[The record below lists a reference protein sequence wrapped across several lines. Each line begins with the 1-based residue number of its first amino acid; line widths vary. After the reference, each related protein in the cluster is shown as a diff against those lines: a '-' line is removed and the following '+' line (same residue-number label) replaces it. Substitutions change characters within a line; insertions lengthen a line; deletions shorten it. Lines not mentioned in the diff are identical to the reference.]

1 MPWCYSM
8 DHRCK
13 STIWNRD
20 GCDASGIT
28 SGSGIRIPGKALAKS
43 RVSPGVC
50 PRFEGCCGCAAGESG
65 TAGNEGMLGNGNG
78 APSVFEFWNV
88 CCLVWASA
96 KSLMS
101 RNWRSLPEGGARSLK
116 RFQIGDTLLKNS
128 PSENKCRGRV
138 ERLSSSVFYI
148 EYHWQ
153 NVRNFW
159 SYFRPKCYR
168 KKFKFRSYF
177 RKKCKFRSYFQKKR
191 KFRTFCLW

>member
-1 MPWCYSM
+1 MPWCFGM

-128 PSENKCRGRV
+128 PSEKNV
-138 ERLSSSVFYI
+138 EWRDCPLLSFILSSSTIDKMYENVF
-148 EYHWQ
+148 EK
-153 NVRNFW
+153 V
-159 SYFRPKCYR
+159 
-168 KKFKFRSYF
+168 
-177 RKKCKFRSYFQKKR
+177 
-191 KFRTFCLW
+191 

>member
-1 MPWCYSM
+1 MPWCFGM

-96 KSLMS
+96 KSSMS

-116 RFQIGDTLLKNS
+116 RFQILRWHTSKKQ
-128 PSENKCRGRV
+128 PFRKKKCKGRV

-148 EYHWQ
+148 EFIYHWQ
-153 NVRNFW
+153 NVRNF
-159 SYFRPKCYR
+159 
-168 KKFKFRSYF
+168 RSYF
-177 RKKCKFRSYFQKKR
+177 RTKCSY
-191 KFRTFCLW
+191 L